1 MREALCLNYKVL
13 INYVT
18 FTNHY
23 SSTSDSYFGLVNIRS
38 NSCLMYRGRKFKR
51 LHFLDSLQLFF
62 FLIDLVEANC
72 WSEILLIPCLQ
83 LRYWD
88 HEGVKWSEEKS
99 LSHVWLFATPWTVTH
114 QASQSIGFSRH
125 EYWIRLPFPSPGDL
139 PNPGI
144 EPGFPYCRQT
154 LYHSSYQGSPN
165 ILQLQDWQK

>member
-88 HEGVKWSEEKS
+88 HEGVK
-99 LSHVWLFATPWTVTH
+99 
-114 QASQSIGFSRH
+114 
-125 EYWIRLPFPSPGDL
+125 
-139 PNPGI
+139 
-144 EPGFPYCRQT
+144 
-154 LYHSSYQGSPN
+154 
-165 ILQLQDWQK
+165 